1 MNKIPNNLTNINF
14 FLILFLPF
22 ALLFGTFISEI
33 IIFLSTVFF
42 LIKSYIEKEWKWTEK
57 TEFKFLLL
65 IWGYLILNAILANN
79 IHLSLSRGIF
89 FFRFILLIF
98 VISDILKNKRFENI
112 IFISWIALTIV
123 TSVDIYIEF
132 FFEKDL
138 LGNFSEYSGRIASF
152 TGKELKIVG
161 YLITIIF
168 T

>member
-42 LIKSYIEKEWKWTEK
+42 LIKSFIEKKWEWTKK

-79 IHLSLSRGIF
+79 IHQSLSRGILY
-89 FFRFILLIF
+89 FRLI
-98 VISDILKNKRFENI
+98 
-112 IFISWIALTIV
+112 
-123 TSVDIYIEF
+123 
-132 FFEKDL
+132 
-138 LGNFSEYSGRIASF
+138 
-152 TGKELKIVG
+152 
-161 YLITIIF
+161 
-168 T
+168 